1 MQHRQYVVKGQPWLG
16 GGGKGDGGGGN
27 RNQTLSANVANCSA

>member
-16 GGGKGDGGGGN
+16 GGGKGDWGGGGEQESN
-27 RNQTLSANVANCSA
+27 SIRKRGEL